1 MNLSRNH
8 VAFATALLV
17 ASAALTVSSATAAH
31 AAPAQLQAIQADSVV
46 DGFGVNIHLPFLDTP
61 YANADAVANAV
72 GDLGVR
78 HVRDELRL
86 GNQREYDG
94 MAKVRAAGARFDLIM
109 GRPDSGAT
117 PADYVRT
124 AARLPADTV
133 ESLEGANEWDLFG
146 PSDSWV
152 SQVKDWQHG
161 LYAAAKA
168 EPLTADLPVLSPAL
182 AFKGDYAT
190 AGDLSADQDVANAHM
205 YPGGANPS
213 SEIDAITQKL
223 RASIPTGPLVTTEA
237 GYHDATAY
245 TANASNRGVP
255 EAVAGTY
262 LPRLLLEHL
271 RRGEQ
276 RMYGYELIDSFDNS
290 DLTDP
295 EAHFGLLRHDL
306 TPTPAYT
313 AMKHMLGLLADPGP
327 AFSPGSLQ
335 LDVTGFPGDGRY
347 LLTQKRD
354 GEYVLLLWR
363 NVSVWDQ
370 ATQQPQTVA
379 PANVTFT
386 LPGSHRMCVFRP
398 TDSADPVQEA
408 SGSTVTV
415 PMDGAVSAL
424 AIDPSSTECAP
435 APQSATASAGN
446 KQVSLSWKP
455 PTTAAPVTGYQ
466 VTRQPDG
473 VTRVFSAATRSYV
486 DKSVVNGRTY
496 SYAVRTLT
504 VSGTSAPRAT
514 PQVVPVAHR

>member
-1 MNLSRNH
+1 
-8 VAFATALLV
+8 V
-17 ASAALTVSSATAAH
+17 ASLGLTVQPAPPAH
-31 AAPAQLQAIQADSVV
+31 AATAQLQAVQADSVV

-61 YANADAVANAV
+61 YADADAVAAAIQ
-72 GDLGVR
+72 DLGVR

-86 GNQREYDG
+86 DNPRQYAG

-124 AARLPADTV
+124 VAELPPDTV

-146 PSDSWV
+146 PADSWV

-161 LYAAAKA
+161 LYAAADA
-168 EPLTADLPVLSPAL
+168 EPRTADLPVLSPAL

-205 YPGGANPS
+205 YPGGAMPS

-245 TANASNRGVP
+245 SANPSNRGVP
-255 EAVAGTY
+255 EDVAGAY

-276 RMYGYELIDSFDNS
+276 RMYGYELIDSFDNP

-306 TPTPAYT
+306 TPKPAYT
-313 AMKHMLGLLADPGP
+313 AMKNLMGLLTDPGP
-327 AFSPGSLQ
+327 AFTPGSLQ
-335 LDVTGFPGDGRY
+335 LDVAGFPGDGRY

-354 GEYVLLLWR
+354 GELVLLLWR
-363 NVSVWDQ
+363 NVSLWDQ
-370 ATQQPQTVA
+370 VNQQPQTVA
-379 PANVTFT
+379 PVDVTFT
-386 LPGSHRMCVFRP
+386 LPGSHRTCVFRP

-408 SGSTVTV
+408 TGSTVTL

-424 AIDPSSTECAP
+424 AIDPSSTECTP
-435 APQSATASAGN
+435 APQSATATAGN
-446 KQVSLSWKP
+446 KQVSVSWRP
-455 PTTAAPVTGYQ
+455 VAGAQAPGYR
-466 VTRQPDG
+466 VTRQPDC
-473 VTRVFSAATRSYV
+473 VTTVVSAATRSYV
-486 DKSVVNGRTY
+486 DKAVTNGKVY

-504 VSGTSAPRAT
+504 SSGASAPAVT
-514 PQVVPVAHR
+514 QQVVPGRK